1 MSYTLHNGTPRTI
14 IVPPFEGEDAF
25 TVEPGGKH
33 STENHR
39 LALSAVDYGL
49 ALDRDEA
56 VAAIDAERERTR
68 AERAGEASAEKGPD
82 VGVVPVPTPAN
93 TVVEG
98 VGDQPTEPDPSV
110 AAQGKPAA
118 TPAPEDPADA
128 VGDLKGQELDDALES
143 LGLSKSGTVAEKRS
157 RLAEKLSA

>member
-1 MSYTLHNGTPRTI
+1 MRYTLHNGTARTI
-14 IVPPFEGEDAF
+14 IVPTFEGEESFA
-25 TVEPGGKH
+25 VEPGGKH

-68 AERAGEASAEKGPD
+68 AERAGEASSEKGPD

-93 TVVEG
+93 TVVTG
-98 VGDQPTEPDPSV
+98 VGDQPTEPDP
-110 AAQGKPAA
+110 
-118 TPAPEDPADA
+118 TPEDPAAA
-128 VGDLKGQELDDALES
+128 VADLKGQELDDALKA
-143 LGLSKSGTVAEKRS
+143 LDLSTSGTVAVKRA